1 MKKVLVFLFSFVIG
15 LGLFFLVIEWVG
27 WEEIKETLFAFSGWK
42 GIVILGITLLIW
54 LVGIWKYKFVYK
66 SQGYNFSVWS
76 LGEILFAGFTIAY
89 LFPTTYFGG
98 EVFKF
103 YAIKKKFSL
112 PWKKNLTAIAIEKL
126 ISLSILLLFL
136 VVGAVSFLL
145 LSNSLLKNFGIIALV
160 LIGSLTIGLTIFYF
174 KSFKKESILKWF
186 FRFFGIKNKKNH
198 LVGDIEK
205 EIFLFFDFRK
215 TLMWKG
221 LGIAFLKYLLVL
233 IRCWFLLFFLKGEI
247 NIFISLAIF
256 SFFYL
261 SYLFPFPARL
271 GSSEAAQVFAFG
283 YLGLG
288 TATGITFSFI
298 LRGAEILI
306 ALFGFI
312 FLVKLG
318 IKFFLESKL
327 KKLPHNL

>member
-15 LGLFFLVIEWVG
+15 LGLFFLVVERVG

-42 GIVILGITLLIW
+42 GIAILGITLLIW

-76 LGEILFAGFTIAY
+76 LGEILFASFTIAY

-126 ISLSILLLFL
+126 VSLSILLLFL

-145 LSNSLLKNFGIIALV
+145 LSNSLLKNFGIMVLV
-160 LIGSLTIGLTIFYF
+160 LIGGLAIGLTIFYF

-186 FRFFGIKNKKNH
+186 FRFFGIENKKNH

-215 TLMWKG
+215 ILMWKG
-221 LGIAFLKYLLVL
+221 LG
-233 IRCWFLLFFLKGEI
+233 
-247 NIFISLAIF
+247 
-256 SFFYL
+256 
-261 SYLFPFPARL
+261 
-271 GSSEAAQVFAFG
+271 
-283 YLGLG
+283 
-288 TATGITFSFI
+288 
-298 LRGAEILI
+298 
-306 ALFGFI
+306 
-312 FLVKLG
+312 
-318 IKFFLESKL
+318 
-327 KKLPHNL
+327 